1 MVRFF
6 LGVAERLWLN
16 KRSHI
21 MKVLLASLLCLCF
34 FPGIATSLWAREYHV
49 SPSGDDAK
57 NDGTREKPFKT
68 ITQGAY
74 EAHPGDTVIVHEGVY
89 RERVDPFR
97 SGESDAR
104 RIVYEAAPG
113 ENVEIRGSDVIKGW
127 KKMDGTVANAWEVT
141 VNNSRFG
148 TVNPYA
154 EFVWGDYISKNTAPK
169 SRGPQG

>member
-1 MVRFF
+1 M
-6 LGVAERLWLN
+6 ERLFAL
-16 KRSHI
+16 
-21 MKVLLASLLCLCF
+21 SLYFCVFSSLS
-34 FPGIATSLWAREYHV
+34 TSLWAREYHV

-74 EAHPGDTVIVHEGVY
+74 DAHPGDTVIVHEGVY

-127 KKMDGTVANAWEVT
+127 KKMDGGGANAWEVT